1 MGTYKKTDME
11 HNGHPVWVSL
21 DCDVQKQ
28 EIFYTKAKYW
38 MIGINRRDSN
48 DEKGGIKSV
57 EAGLDHPPEHGW
69 QHHYADGDHTLD
81 SWFDDDKL
89 TVAAGRTVVYPNGLI
104 VASKGSAAEKVS
116 YRMGKYFMEY
126 ERKMNGRPIWRH
138 EENDGDIFY
147 SGKWWYI
154 GRRNVDPIRHP
165 RIGLVKIPSEGWEYE
180 VEGDWQVDEH
190 LTVKEIKE

>member
-1 MGTYKKTDME
+1 MGAYKKTDME

-28 EIFYTKAKYW
+28 EIFYTKGPKNSQTVQLNASVLAKYW

-48 DEKGGIKSV
+48 DEKGGIKSI

-89 TVAAGRTVVYPNGLI
+89 TVAGNSYPFSTQTLWN
-104 VASKGSAAEKVS
+104 SC
-116 YRMGKYFMEY
+116 
-126 ERKMNGRPIWRH
+126 H
-138 EENDGDIFY
+138 
-147 SGKWWYI
+147 
-154 GRRNVDPIRHP
+154 
-165 RIGLVKIPSEGWEYE
+165 
-180 VEGDWQVDEH
+180 
-190 LTVKEIKE
+190 